1 MAAKA
6 TFAPASIKQQ
16 MILKSDAEILII
28 GGAAGSGKSYLLQLM
43 PLFIIDDPRTACV
56 MFRRSVPQLRG
67 QGGLFDKAKDI
78 YNQLDVNSKPRFRE
92 NEMEALFPNGAKV
105 KWQSM
110 QHVKNKL
117 DIQGLEFTFIGVDEA
132 TQFEWEQLEYMMSRL
147 RSSSKYPSRM
157 VMSCNPHP
165 DHKIRELI
173 DWYLDEDGYP
183 IPERDGVIR
192 WFIRIDDEFIWGDTR
207 QELIDKYGGGD
218 PDKVLPSSFSFISS
232 TIYDN
237 PPMLINN
244 PSYLARLE
252 GLDEITKA
260 QLLHGNW
267 DARPKGSTYFHRSFL
282 KDAPCVPLGSQS
294 VRPWDKAAK
303 ARSTGNKTPDFTA
316 GIKVSKDTNNHYYL
330 SGDYVPENVDDGDWS
345 TGVQGKFCKSPAVR
359 DGIIE
364 KQAIRDG
371 EDCVI
376 IFSIDPGQAGIS
388 EFDTSSRELMSKGFI
403 VDKDPTPTNKAKVT
417 KFTPFAILAENGHVS
432 IVKSSFDLPT
442 YNALMKELESFDG
455 SPSTPTRKDD
465 WVDAV
470 STGINYLEKNQVV
483 RAVAMPKINA
493 PTMYARR

>member
-157 VMSCNPHP
+157 VMSCNPDP

-192 WFIRIDDEFIWGDTR
+192 LS
-207 QELIDKYGGGD
+207 LIH
-218 PDKVLPSSFSFISS
+218 I
-232 TIYDN
+232 
-237 PPMLINN
+237 
-244 PSYLARLE
+244 
-252 GLDEITKA
+252 
-260 QLLHGNW
+260 
-267 DARPKGSTYFHRSFL
+267 
-282 KDAPCVPLGSQS
+282 
-294 VRPWDKAAK
+294 
-303 ARSTGNKTPDFTA
+303 
-316 GIKVSKDTNNHYYL
+316 
-330 SGDYVPENVDDGDWS
+330 
-345 TGVQGKFCKSPAVR
+345 
-359 DGIIE
+359 
-364 KQAIRDG
+364 
-371 EDCVI
+371 
-376 IFSIDPGQAGIS
+376 
-388 EFDTSSRELMSKGFI
+388 
-403 VDKDPTPTNKAKVT
+403 
-417 KFTPFAILAENGHVS
+417 
-432 IVKSSFDLPT
+432 
-442 YNALMKELESFDG
+442 
-455 SPSTPTRKDD
+455 
-465 WVDAV
+465 
-470 STGINYLEKNQVV
+470 
-483 RAVAMPKINA
+483 
-493 PTMYARR
+493 